1 MRYERILIYFFEAV
15 MGAKRHLFFSAG
27 AIGAA
32 LGILTGC
39 DSNQY
44 VAPPPP
50 KVVVAVP
57 TQEPVVRYFETTGT
71 VAAINTA
78 SLVARVQG
86 YLTEVKYHDGA
97 VVTKGTPLFVIEP
110 EPYQLKYDQ
119 AKAGEEG
126 AQASLKQLD
135 ADYQRQIDL
144 ANRQVASKAT
154 LDQALAARDGA
165 QAKVEQA
172 QVDTKQAAINLG
184 YTEVKAPFDGVV
196 TARQVSIGDLVGGT
210 TPTVLATIVQFD
222 PIYVN
227 FNVSEKDVLEARKGM
242 VERGETVASLIGKLP
257 VEIGLQTET
266 GYPHKGVLDYVSP
279 TVSVS
284 TGTLTVRASFEN
296 TNRTILPGYFVR
308 VRFAL
313 DSKPASALLIPDI
326 ALGSDQSG
334 RYVMVVNSENVV
346 EQRKVAPGPL
356 VRDLRV
362 IENGLK
368 PEDRVIVGG
377 LLRAVPGQK
386 VDPQANA
393 AAAGAEKK
401 P

>member
-1 MRYERILIYFFEAV
+1 MRAITRTRVI
-15 MGAKRHLFFSAG
+15 SAG
-27 AIGAA
+27 AVCAA
-32 LGILTGC
+32 FGILTGC
-39 DSNQY
+39 DNNNQY

-50 KVVVAVP
+50 KVAVAVP
-57 TQEPVVRYFETTGT
+57 TQESVVRYFETTGT

-78 SLVARVQG
+78 NLVARVQG

-97 VVTKGTPLFVIEP
+97 VVKKDTPLFVIEP
-110 EPYQLKYDQ
+110 EPYQLKYEQ
-119 AKAGEEG
+119 SKAAEEG

-135 ADYQRQIDL
+135 ADYQRQVDL
-144 ANRQVASKAT
+144 ASRQVASKST

-165 QAKVEQA
+165 QAKVQQA

-196 TARQVSIGDLVGGT
+196 TARQVSIGDLVGGN
-210 TPTVLATIVQFD
+210 TPTVLATIIQFD

-242 VERGETVASLIGKLP
+242 AQRGETVASLIGKLP
-257 VEIGLQTET
+257 VEVGLQTET
-266 GYPHKGVLDYVSP
+266 GYPHKGVLDYISP
-279 TVSVS
+279 TVNPS

-296 TNRTILPGYFVR
+296 ADRIILPGYFVR

-313 DSKPASALLIPDI
+313 DPKPDNALLVPDI

-334 RYVMVVNSENVV
+334 RYVFVVNADNVV
-346 EQRKVAPGPL
+346 EQRKVTPGTR
-356 VRDLRV
+356 VGEARV
-362 IENGLK
+362 IESGLK
-368 PEDRVIVGG
+368 ADDRVIIGG

-386 VDPQANA
+386 VDPQTRPA
-393 AAAGAEKK
+393 APTDVKK